1 MENQQEQELTQEE
14 LAERKEAML
23 SFYVDSVPYLEAQF
37 KYETLLMQIDEARFK
52 RSTIQMQY
60 AMMMQ
65 SQKEQEEQ
73 EESEE
78 TLGSDHDIDKTN
90 NIPEQGNR
98 KLKTQ

>member
-14 LAERKEAML
+14 LAERKEQML
-23 SFYVDSVPYLEAQF
+23 SFYVESVPYLEAQV

-52 RSTIQMQY
+52 RSSIQMQY

-65 SQKEQEEQ
+65 SQQES
-73 EESEE
+73 SEE
-78 TLGSDHDIDKTN
+78 DLESDDDKKPNT
-90 NIPEQGNR
+90 PEQANR

>member
-14 LAERKEAML
+14 LAERKEQML
-23 SFYVDSVPYLEAQF
+23 SFYVESVPYLEAQV

-52 RSTIQMQY
+52 RSSIQMQY

-65 SQKEQEEQ
+65 SQQEQPE
-73 EESEE
+73 
-78 TLGSDHDIDKTN
+78 GDDFDVDKKTN
-90 NIPEQGNR
+90 EPEHTPEQGGR